1 MNATATPSMHH
12 ELDAQDAARRFHQA
26 GGHHQP
32 AAPTNQPT
40 RTHAMQQ
47 LFRAIAYRL
56 QRANTPPSAMWHDIT
71 VFLEAESTQQA
82 RSKLQAVLAAL
93 WECRPS
99 DIEAY
104 NVASEDELIHG
115 GSFGDFSV
123 MGDVALLV
131 TGWSHGPLFC
141 RADRTLM
148 LVSPPTLARL
158 HAARMDA
165 RPFFLQ
171 QRGNAQ
177 AADEAARARTAQRQG
192 LMHERMEGVH
202 ASGFGSL

>member
-1 MNATATPSMHH
+1 M
-12 ELDAQDAARRFHQA
+12 
-26 GGHHQP
+26 
-32 AAPTNQPT
+32 
-40 RTHAMQQ
+40 Q

-56 QRANTPPSAMWHDIT
+56 QRANTPPDQASHDIT
-71 VFLEAESTQQA
+71 VFIEAETKPQMHG
-82 RSKLQAVLAAL
+82 KLQAVLAAL

-99 DIEAY
+99 DVEVY
-104 NVASEDELIHG
+104 NASSEDELIHG
-115 GSFGDFSV
+115 GSFGDFSA

-141 RADRTLM
+141 RADRTMM
-148 LVSPPTLARL
+148 LVSPHTLARL

-177 AADEAARARTAQRQG
+177 AADEAARARSLQRQG
-192 LMHERMEGVH
+192 LLHERMEGVH